1 MRVLQLASVDG
12 AGGAGR
18 AAYRLQV
25 ALEDAGVDSRMWVD
39 VKTSANPRVISPD
52 SFLTNSKRAA
62 RIAVEQVPTVLAGQR
77 GRALASTARFGGL
90 QARRVNASDA
100 DIVDM
105 HWTGF
110 GYLTIEEIGKITKP
124 MVWTMHDM
132 WAFLGADHYE
142 LDGPD
147 ARWRTGYLKT
157 NRPAGAPG
165 RDLDRWAWER
175 KRKSWVTP
183 HQLVAPSEWLA
194 RCASE
199 SALLNAWPIAVIP
212 NPLDLAAY
220 RPVDRAQAR
229 ELLGL
234 PQGVPLILFGVVS
247 GITDDRKG
255 WDLLKSALPRITE
268 ALPEAQVVILGHDE
282 PAGGLGPNFPK
293 AHWLGQLNDDLTLAL
308 AYSAVDV
315 TVVPSRQD
323 NLPQSGTEPQ
333 ACGCPVVAFNTGG
346 LPDVVADG
354 ETGFLATAFDSRN
367 LAARIIEIAG
377 NPELR
382 GQMSAAA
389 RARAERLWAEPVV
402 AEQYRNLYAEVLD
415 RQRSLG

>member
-39 VKTSANPRVISPD
+39 VKTTANPRVESPD
-52 SFLTNSKRAA
+52 AFLTNSKRAA
-62 RIAVEQVPTVLAGQR
+62 RIAIEQVPTVIAGQR
-77 GRALASTARFGGL
+77 GRVMASTARFGGL
-90 QARRVNASDA
+90 QARRVNASSA
-100 DIVDM
+100 DIVDL
-105 HWTGF
+105 HWAGF
-110 GYLTIEEIGKITKP
+110 GFLTIEEIGRISKP

-142 LDGPD
+142 PDGPD
-147 ARWRTGYLKT
+147 ARWRSGYLKT
-157 NRPAGAPG
+157 NRPAGAQG

-175 KRKSWVTP
+175 KLKSWTTP
-183 HQLVAPSEWLA
+183 HQLVAPSRWLA
-194 RCASE
+194 ECASE
-199 SALLNAWPIAVIP
+199 SALLREWPVTVIP
-212 NPLDLAAY
+212 NPLDLTAY

-229 ELLGL
+229 DLLGL
-234 PQGVPLILFGVVS
+234 PHDVPLILFGVVS
-247 GITDDRKG
+247 GIADDRKG
-255 WDLLKSALPRITE
+255 WDLLKAALSIVSRE
-268 ALPEAQVVILGHDE
+268 LPDAQVVILGHDE
-282 PAGGLGPNFPK
+282 PAGGTGPELPK

-354 ETGFLATAFDSRN
+354 ETGLLAAAFDSHD
-367 LAARIIEIAG
+367 LAAQIIAIAG
-377 NPELR
+377 NAELR
-382 GQMSAAA
+382 QRMSHAA

-402 AEQYRNLYAEVLD
+402 AEQYRSLYASVID
-415 RQRSLG
+415 GNRGRQ